1 MKKTVVFLTIFIVGC
16 LSLFA
21 QDIDRSKY
29 EAIDPFDYDLS
40 IKQVKNG
47 DVRQYKST
55 VQFSMQSGSTY
66 YFKSLD
72 GNTTMHMEVTKRFSP
87 MTRSQKVTIYYTAT
101 KNAYMDIDSVVL
113 DDIDYEN
120 ITEVKPNSGSSVSA
134 ANIDRSKY
142 TEIDPFDYDLSIKQ
156 VKNGDVRQ
164 YKSTV
169 QFSMQSGSTY
179 YFKSLDGNT
188 TMHMEVTKR
197 FSPMTRNQK
206 VTIYYTAT
214 KNAYMDID
222 SVVLDDIDY

>member
-1 MKKTVVFLTIFIVGC
+1 MKKIVFVFVVFFVGY
-16 LSLFA
+16 LPIFA
-21 QDIDRSKY
+21 QNIDRSKY
-29 EAIDPFDYDLS
+29 QAIDPFDYELS

-47 DVRQYKST
+47 AVRQYKST

-72 GNTTMHMEVTKRFSP
+72 GNTTLSMEVTKRFNSMP
-87 MTRSQKVTIYYTAT
+87 RNQKVTIYYTAT
-101 KNAYMDIDSVVL
+101 KNAYMDIDSIIL

-120 ITEVKPNSGSSVSA
+120 TTEVKPNSGSSVSA

-142 TEIDPFDYDLSIKQ
+142 TEIDPFDYELSIKQ
-156 VKNGDVRQ
+156 VKNGAVRQ

-188 TMHMEVTKR
+188 TLSMEVTRR
-197 FSPMTRNQK
+197 FNSMTRNQK

-222 SVVLDDIDY
+222 SVVLDDIEY